1 MIAAQRRPIED
12 RPSLWLAPLFLLL
25 AVLYLYP
32 LIDVTRLSLT
42 DATDAATPAHYTF
55 ASYRNVLG
63 SSGVPADDAR
73 DRACSSP
80 PASPAS
86 WCSAC

>member
-25 AVLYLYP
+25 VVLYLYP

-42 DATDAATPAHYTF
+42 DATDAATPSHYTF
-55 ASYRNVLG
+55 ASYRSVLG
-63 SSGVPADDAR
+63 SSEFLT
-73 DRACSSP
+73 
-80 PASPAS
+80 
-86 WCSAC
+86 